1 MTSGRYLGVC
11 YLRLIFKICAAPVV
25 LLLNVT
31 AAIYTFVLTV
41 AGALLVI
48 ACVILLLT
56 AAASFIMRDNTG
68 GWLCVVA
75 AFLVSPFGLPAF
87 AAWLLRLLV
96 NLNDSLKD
104 YLLS

>member
-1 MTSGRYLGVC
+1 M
-11 YLRLIFKICAAPVV
+11 RLLLKICAAPVV

-31 AAIYTFVLTV
+31 AAICSFVLTV

-48 ACVILLLT
+48 ACVILLLA

-75 AFLVSPFGLPAF
+75 AFLVSPFGLPAV
-87 AAWLLRLLV
+87 AAWLLGLLV
-96 NLNDSLKD
+96 DLNDNLKD
-104 YLLS
+104 FLWG